1 MRLLLRDGR
10 SEPVLAMIEPALRRA
25 EHSHRASDVLQLQ
38 LLRAIAEET
47 MGRHTAAQRSLQR
60 AMQIGEPE
68 RYIRSFVDFGP
79 MLAPMLVTAA
89 RMEHPQAPYARALLT
104 EMGLGGQV
112 DQALTANML
121 SAREREILQLIAAG
135 DSNRQ
140 IADRLFISEQTV
152 KKHVSN
158 VFQKLSVVS
167 RTQAIDRGRRL
178 GLLQ

>member
-1 MRLLLRDGR
+1 
-10 SEPVLAMIEPALRRA
+10 
-25 EHSHRASDVLQLQ
+25 
-38 LLRAIAEET
+38 
-47 MGRHTAAQRSLQR
+47 
-60 AMQIGEPE
+60 
-68 RYIRSFVDFGP
+68 
-79 MLAPMLVTAA
+79 
-89 RMEHPQAPYARALLT
+89 
-104 EMGLGGQV
+104 MGLGGQV